1 MSFVFEVNV
10 EPQPP
15 NGRRRRFYDA
25 SRGLATRHGT
35 VVAHLPSRRCR
46 AQPSVKHRQI
56 AAIYHDA

>member
-25 SRGLATRHGT
+25 SRGLATRHGGCAPAEPAMPCGI
-35 VVAHLPSRRCR
+35 VRQASSNRRDISRCL
-46 AQPSVKHRQI
+46 
-56 AAIYHDA
+56 